1 MYNIVS
7 ILNAGGETG
16 VIRNGES
23 LFSSPVS
30 PIMILNNAGES
41 FTGVLANYILALAK
55 RIIYIRSPFASKFQI
70 IGKFAVAALHSPL
83 DLRPGMLFNGGSVVW
98 APLNREGG
106 LI

>member
-30 PIMILNNAGES
+30 PITILNNAGES

-55 RIIYIRSPFASKFQI
+55 RIIYIRSPFASKFLNSAKLQV
-70 IGKFAVAALHSPL
+70 AVHALVHCPAL
-83 DLRPGMLFNGGSVVW
+83 DLRPGMLFNGGSVV
-98 APLNREGG
+98 
-106 LI
+106 